1 MKKWVFWVFGKKWVF
16 YGRGKMRNLVISGK
30 WVISGLE
37 CKTRVSGCIQVSG
50 DVKTGGFHACRVKTG
65 DSDHASGGF
74 PL

>member
-1 MKKWVFWVFGKKWVF
+1 MG
-16 YGRGKMRNLVISGK
+16 NLVISGK

-50 DVKTGGFHACRVKTG
+50 DVKTGGFHACRVETG
-65 DSDHASGGF
+65 DSDHAMGGF